1 MNSYND
7 EMNFPE
13 FIKENDDEESLYQ
26 YDDEID
32 E

>member
-1 MNSYND
+1 
-7 EMNFPE
+7 MNFPE
-13 FIKENDDEESLYQ
+13 FIKEDDDEESLYQ